1 MYYRIADH
9 IVEVIIKE
17 SQFNSFDFLK
27 SMVPFIIAE
36 EDVTEEPMFTL
47 VVDDETQRD
56 DNAEV
61 VGDFDSGD
69 GCTKV
74 WRLADG
80 GYQYVICNIAGNE
93 CCLLKTDKKF
103 RHCACALYGNEW
115 MRRFGLIDA
124 VMFAFAF
131 AGSFRQTLL
140 IHASTIL
147 HNGYGYPFIAK
158 SGTGK
163 STHSQL
169 WLKHI
174 PNTELMNDD
183 NPVVRFVDGKAMIYG
198 SPWSGKTPCYKQI
211 KAPLGAITRIERAPA
226 NSIELQK
233 PVQAFA
239 SFLPSCSSMKWDHD
253 IYDAICT
260 TIIKIIEVTPVY
272 TLFCLPDEEAARIC
286 HKTISKTSK

>member
-9 IVEVIIKE
+9 IVEVVIKE

-27 SMVPFIIAE
+27 SMVPFIIAD
-36 EDVTEEPMFTL
+36 EDVTADPMFTL
-47 VVDDETQRD
+47 VVDDEIQRD

-80 GYQYVICNIAGNE
+80 GYQYVINNIAGNE
-93 CCLLKTDKKF
+93 CCLLKTDKAF
-103 RHCACALYGNEW
+103 RHCVCALFGNEW
-115 MRRFGLIDA
+115 MRRFGLTDA

-140 IHASTIL
+140 IHASTVL
-147 HNGYGYPFIAK
+147 YDGYGYPFIAK

-174 PNTELMNDD
+174 PDTELMNDD

-211 KAPLGAITRIERAPA
+211 KAPLGAITRIERALA

-253 IYDAICT
+253 IYDGICS

-286 HKTISKTSK
+286 HKTISKTSR